1 MATESPAPLNIHIY
15 TDPEFRQSKDFAD
28 ERVLSILA
36 EFTGLSSRVALSFS
50 HDEAT
55 LDAALAEAEVL
66 ILVGALDIA
75 DVAARAPK
83 LRWIHITS
91 AGVDRI
97 PLHRLPADVL
107 VTNAKG
113 NHEARTREFSMT
125 ALLMLNNRL
134 PDFVT
139 QQIQRHWEQTAIE
152 PIDGKTVVILGMG
165 ALGSA
170 AAEAAKRLNLKVI
183 GVSRSG
189 RKHAQADASLP
200 QSRLREALAEA
211 DFLLITLPLTA
222 ETRNAVGDAELAALP
237 PRAGVINIGRGPVLD
252 VAALAKRLEA
262 GQLRGAVLDV
272 FPEEPLPADSPY
284 WRTRNL
290 IVTPH
295 SGLYDADY
303 VPRCLRFFFANV
315 ARYLDGEPLQNRVD
329 TALGY

>member
-1 MATESPAPLNIHIY
+1 MTDSTAPLNIHIY
-15 TDPEFRQSKDFAD
+15 TDPEFRQSRDFAD
-28 ERVLSILA
+28 ERVLGIRDEFEGLA
-36 EFTGLSSRVALSFS
+36 LRIALSFS
-50 HDEAT
+50 HDEAS
-55 LDAALAEAEVL
+55 LDAALADAEVL
-66 ILVGALDIA
+66 ILVGSLDLA

-97 PLHRLPADVL
+97 PLDRLPEHVL

-113 NHEARTREFSMT
+113 NHEVRTREFSMT

-139 QQIQRHWEQTAIE
+139 QQREKRWSQTALE

-165 ALGSA
+165 ALGSGA
-170 AAEAAKRLNLKVI
+170 ARAAKHLGLKVI

-189 RKHAQADASLP
+189 REHELADISMP
-200 QSRLREALAEA
+200 QSELKTALAEA
-211 DFLLITLPLTA
+211 DFLLITLPLTP
-222 ETRNAVGDAELAALP
+222 ETRHAVGAEELAAMP
-237 PRAGVINIGRGPVLD
+237 ERGGVINIGRGPVLD
-252 VAALAKRLEA
+252 VAALAERLEA
-262 GQLRGAVLDV
+262 GKLRGAVLDV

-284 WRTRNL
+284 WTTRNL

-315 ARYLDGEPLQNRVD
+315 ERYLDDRPLENRVD

>member
-1 MATESPAPLNIHIY
+1 MSTALDIHIY
-15 TDPEFRQSKDFAD
+15 TDPDFRQSKDFAD
-28 ERVLSILA
+28 ERVLGILA
-36 EFTGLSSRVALSFS
+36 EFEGLGSRIALSFS
-50 HDEAT
+50 HDETA
-55 LDAALAEAEVL
+55 LNAALADAEVL
-66 ILVGALDIA
+66 ILVGKLDIA

-97 PLHRLPADVL
+97 PLDRLPAEVL

-113 NHEARTREFSMT
+113 NHEVRAREFSMT

-139 QQIQRHWEQTAIE
+139 QQREKHWAQSALE

-189 RKHAQADASLP
+189 RDHALADVSLP
-200 QSRLREALAEA
+200 QSRLKEALADA
-211 DFLLITLPLTA
+211 DFLLITLPLTTD
-222 ETRNAVGDAELAALP
+222 TRDIVGEAELAAMP
-237 PRAGVINIGRGPVLD
+237 ARAGVINIGRGPVLD

-284 WRTRNL
+284 WTTRNL

-315 ARYLDGEPLQNRVD
+315 ERYLDDRPLENRVD
-329 TALGY
+329 TSLGY

>member
-1 MATESPAPLNIHIY
+1 MSTALDLHIY
-15 TDPEFRQSKDFAD
+15 TDPDFRQSKDFAD
-28 ERVLSILA
+28 QRVLDILG
-36 EFTGLSSRVALSFS
+36 EFDGLASRIAVTFS
-50 HDEAT
+50 HDEES
-55 LDAALAEAEVL
+55 LNAALATAEVL
-66 ILVGALDIA
+66 ILVGKLDIA

-91 AGVDRI
+91 AGVDRV
-97 PLHRLPADVL
+97 PLDRLPDHVL

-113 NHEARTREFSMT
+113 NHEARTREFSLT

-139 QQIQRHWEQTAIE
+139 QQREQRWDQLAIE

-170 AAEAAKRLNLKVI
+170 AAKAAKQLNLKVV

-189 RKHAQADASLP
+189 KNHELADVSLP
-200 QSRLREALAEA
+200 QSQLKQALSAA
-211 DFLLITLPLTA
+211 DFLLITLPLTP
-222 ETRNAVGDAELAALP
+222 ETHNVVGEAELAAMP
-237 PRAGVINIGRGPVLD
+237 ARGGVINIGRGPVLD
-252 VAALAKRLEA
+252 VAALAKRLNA
-262 GQLRGAVLDV
+262 GQLQGAVLDV

-315 ARYLDGEPLQNRVD
+315 ERYLDDRPLENRVD
-329 TALGY
+329 ARLGY

>member
-1 MATESPAPLNIHIY
+1 MSTALEIHIY
-15 TDPEFRQSKDFAD
+15 TDPDFRQSKDFAD
-28 ERVLSILA
+28 QRVLDILG
-36 EFTGLSSRVALSFS
+36 EFGGLGARIALTFS
-50 HDEAT
+50 HDEAA
-55 LDAALAEAEVL
+55 LNAALADAEVL
-66 ILVGALDIA
+66 ILVGKLDIA

-91 AGVDRI
+91 AGVDRV
-97 PLHRLPADVL
+97 PLDRLPAQVL

-139 QQIQRHWEQTAIE
+139 QQREQRWEQMAIG

-170 AAEAAKRLNLKVI
+170 AATAAKQLGLKVI

-189 RKHAQADASLP
+189 KDHELADVSLP
-200 QSRLREALAEA
+200 QSRLKEALADA
-211 DFLLITLPLTA
+211 DFLLITLPLTP
-222 ETRNAVGDAELAALP
+222 ETHRVVGEAELAAMP
-237 PRAGVINIGRGPVLD
+237 AHGGVINIGRGPVLD
-252 VAALAKRLEA
+252 VAALAERLEA
-262 GQLRGAVLDV
+262 GTLQGAVLDV

-284 WRTRNL
+284 WSTRNL

-315 ARYLDGEPLQNRVD
+315 ERYLDDRPLENRVD
-329 TALGY
+329 TRLGY

>member
-1 MATESPAPLNIHIY
+1 MPTALNIHIY
-15 TDPEFRQSKDFAD
+15 TDPDFRQSKDFAD
-28 ERVLSILA
+28 ARVLGILG
-36 EFTGLSSRVALSFS
+36 EFEGLSSRIALSFS
-50 HDEAT
+50 HDELA
-55 LDAALAEAEVL
+55 LNAALVEAEVL

-75 DVAARAPK
+75 DVAARAPR
-83 LRWIHITS
+83 LRCIHITS
-91 AGVDRI
+91 AGVDRV
-97 PLHRLPADVL
+97 PLDRLPSHVL

-113 NHEARTREFSMT
+113 NHEVRTREFSMT

-139 QQIQRHWEQTAIE
+139 QQREKHWAQTAID

-170 AAEAAKRLNLKVI
+170 AAQAAKQLNLKVI

-189 RKHAQADASLP
+189 KPHALADVSLP
-200 QSRLREALAEA
+200 QSRLKEALAEA
-211 DFLLITLPLTA
+211 DFLLITLPLTP
-222 ETRNAVGDAELAALP
+222 ETRSVVGEAELAAMP
-237 PRAGVINIGRGPVLD
+237 ERGGVINIGRGPVLD
-252 VAALAKRLEA
+252 VAALATRLEA

-272 FPEEPLPADSPY
+272 FPEEPLASDSPY
-284 WRTRNL
+284 WTTRNL

-315 ARYLDGEPLQNRVD
+315 ERYLDDRPLENRVD
-329 TALGY
+329 TNLGY

>member
-1 MATESPAPLNIHIY
+1 MSTALDIHIY
-15 TDPEFRQSKDFAD
+15 TDPDFRQSKDFAD
-28 ERVLSILA
+28 QRVFGILN
-36 EFTGLSSRVALSFS
+36 EFAGLSSRIALSFS

-55 LDAALAEAEVL
+55 LNAALKTAEVL

-91 AGVDRI
+91 AGVDRV
-97 PLHRLPADVL
+97 PLDRLPAHVL

-113 NHEARTREFSMT
+113 NHEARAREFSMT

-139 QQIQRHWEQTAIE
+139 QQREKHWEQTAIE

-170 AAEAAKRLNLKVI
+170 AAEAAKRLDLKVI

-189 RKHAQADASLP
+189 KPHPLADVSLP
-200 QSRLREALAEA
+200 QSRLKEALAEA
-211 DFLLITLPLTA
+211 DFLLITLPLTP
-222 ETRNAVGDAELAALP
+222 ETRNVVGEAELAAMP
-237 PRAGVINIGRGPVLD
+237 ARGGVINIGRGPVLD

-272 FPEEPLPADSPY
+272 FPQEPLAADSPY
-284 WRTRNL
+284 WTTRNL

-315 ARYLDGEPLQNRVD
+315 ERYLDDEPLQNRVD
-329 TALGY
+329 PGLGY

>member
-1 MATESPAPLNIHIY
+1 MTHCVPPLRLHIH
-15 TDPEFRQSKDFAD
+15 TDPDFRQSRDFA
-28 ERVLSILA
+28 EARVLAIRDEFEGLA
-36 EFTGLSSRVALSFS
+36 ARLALSFS
-50 HDEAT
+50 QDEAD
-55 LDAALAEAEVL
+55 LEAALAEVEVL
-66 ILVGALDIA
+66 IVVGALDLA
-75 DVAARAPK
+75 DVAARAPR

-91 AGVDRI
+91 AGVDRV
-97 PLHRLPADVL
+97 PLDRLPPQVL

-125 ALLMLNNRL
+125 ALLMLNNQL
-134 PDFVT
+134 PLFVT
-139 QQIQRHWEQTAIE
+139 QQRERRWAQAALE
-152 PIDGKTVVILGMG
+152 PIEGKTVVILGMG

-170 AAEAAKRLNLKVI
+170 AARAAKQLGLKVV

-189 RKHAQADASLP
+189 KAHELADISLP
-200 QSRLREALAEA
+200 QSRLKEALADA
-211 DFLLITLPLTA
+211 DFLLITLPLTP
-222 ETRNAVGDAELAALP
+222 ETHSVVGEAELAAMP
-237 PRAGVINIGRGPVLD
+237 AHGGVINIGRGPVLD
-252 VAALAKRLEA
+252 VAALAQRLEA

-290 IVTPH
+290 IVLPH

-315 ARYLDGEPLQNRVD
+315 ERYLDDRPLENRVD

>member
-1 MATESPAPLNIHIY
+1 MSNALDIHIY
-15 TDPEFRQSKDFAD
+15 TDPDFRQSKDFAD
-28 ERVLSILA
+28 ERVLGILA
-36 EFTGLSSRVALSFS
+36 EFEGLGSRIALSFS
-50 HDEAT
+50 HDETA
-55 LDAALAEAEVL
+55 LNAALADAEVL
-66 ILVGALDIA
+66 ILVGKLDIA

-97 PLHRLPADVL
+97 PLDRLPAEVL

-113 NHEARTREFSMT
+113 NHEVRAREFSMT

-139 QQIQRHWEQTAIE
+139 QQREKHWAQSALE

-189 RKHAQADASLP
+189 RDHALADVSLP
-200 QSRLREALAEA
+200 QSRLEEALAGA
-211 DFLLITLPLTA
+211 DFLLITLPLTP
-222 ETRNAVGDAELAALP
+222 ETRHAVGEAELAAMP
-237 PRAGVINIGRGPVLD
+237 ARAGVINIGRGPVLD

-262 GQLRGAVLDV
+262 DQLRGAVLDV

-284 WRTRNL
+284 WTTRNL

-315 ARYLDGEPLQNRVD
+315 ERYLDDRPLENRVD
-329 TALGY
+329 TSLGY